1 MRTVYLI
8 TPVRPRE
15 DDPPERIR
23 QSTMNCLATA
33 AGRPF
38 PYPGACLVLEVG
50 RRIGG
55 QFEFHF
61 SVVTGDGVPLYAPG
75 AWVTFLGER
84 CAAGS
89 VLGSEDGTTFT
100 LGAFLAL
107 PDVQRR
113 VGPGVAP
120 RAVPGEV
127 EEAPA

>member
-1 MRTVYLI
+1 MRTVFLI

-15 DDPPERIR
+15 DDSPGRIR
-23 QSTMNCLATA
+23 QSTMNCLAAA

-38 PYPGACLVLEVG
+38 PYPEACLVLEVG
-50 RRIGG
+50 RRIGD
-55 QFEFHF
+55 QFEFR
-61 SVVTGDGVPLYAPG
+61 SSTVTEQGVPLYSPG
-75 AWVTFLGER
+75 AWVTFLEER

-89 VLGSEDGTTFT
+89 VLCSEDGATFT

-120 RAVPGEV
+120 QAAPGEAK
-127 EEAPA
+127 EAPP